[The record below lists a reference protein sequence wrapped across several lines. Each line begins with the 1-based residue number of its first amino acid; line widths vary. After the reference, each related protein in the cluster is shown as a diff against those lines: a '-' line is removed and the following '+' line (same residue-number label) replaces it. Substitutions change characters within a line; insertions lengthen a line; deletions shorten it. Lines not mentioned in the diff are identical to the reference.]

1 MSYFLPYIH
10 GKNKQKLNQIGIG
23 FDFRSEFSILEGSV
37 GKDVINFRVDM
48 RLSLYIDNKS
58 KDGKGPT
65 QELDVNSRS

>member
-10 GKNKQKLNQIGIG
+10 GKNKQKSNQVGNG
-23 FDFRSEFSILEGSV
+23 FDFRSEFSIPEGSV

-48 RLSLYIDNKS
+48 RLPLYIDNKS

-65 QELDVNSRS
+65 QELDVKSRS